1 MRLSEPAE
9 RYAYIRKNVNSSAN
23 VLTIK
28 DMCELSGVSR
38 SGYYRWLNAESAREE
53 RENQDRRDFILIR
66 NAYAYRGY
74 KKGARSIYMRLL
86 HQNPPVV
93 MNVKKIRRLMKKYNL
108 KCPVRKANPYKRMA
122 RALRE
127 STVAPNLVDRRF
139 TELGPRKVLLTDITY
154 LPYNHSCA
162 YLSTIIDAYTRQVL
176 AYTISPSLEIDFVLE
191 TVQNLVRDHGV
202 SLSKETYIHS
212 DQGSHYT
219 SKKFIQI
226 IKDAELRQSM
236 SRRGNCW
243 DNAPQ
248 ESFFGHMKDEIG
260 TIRNAK
266 RYDQVKAI
274 IDDWMDYYNNDRY
287 DWQLSKLSPNE
298 YYEYLTTG
306 NYPLAINN
314 HLSNL

>member
-108 KCPVRKANPYKRMA
+108 KCPVRKANPYKCLA

-260 TIRNAK
+260 NIRNAR

-314 HLSNL
+314 HMSNL